1 MQKKI
6 KDVHDKGYQI
16 GIVIGGGNI
25 FRGMSVA
32 AKGMDRVAG
41 DYLGMMA
48 TIMNSV
54 ALQSSLEKLGADT
67 RVMSAITITQLAEPY
82 IRRKAARH
90 LEKGR
95 IVIMAGGTG
104 NPYFTTDTAA
114 VLRGIEINAD
124 VIMKGTKVDG
134 VYDKDP
140 MKFNDAIKY
149 EKLSYKEVVEQELK
163 VMDLTAVTL
172 CKENNFPILVFDL
185 EKDNFIGKEALKNSS
200 KKCRTWGLRVE
211 KGTAMKGKNLK
222 INGQIVGEIT
232 SSTWSPYQVCGVGIV
247 RMQNNNM
254 GPGTVVDVN
263 CTNGKIQKGELC
275 ELPMYDPN
283 GDIVRGKNKEIP
295 NKPNPWS
302 GIKK

>member
-1 MQKKI
+1 MIIESANRLLLKISGEMLSGTQDFGLDPSALEKYAKKI
-6 KDVHDKGYQI
+6 KDVHDKGYEI

-67 RVMSAITITQLAEPY
+67 RVMSAISITQLAEPY
-82 IRRKAARH
+82 IRRRAARH

-134 VYDKDP
+134 VYNKDP
-140 MKFNDAIKY
+140 MKYNDAIKY
-149 EKLSYKEVVEQELK
+149 EKLSYKQVVEQELK

-185 EKDNFIGKEALKNSS
+185 EKDNSINNAL
-200 KKCRTWGLRVE
+200 
-211 KGTAMKGKNLK
+211 
-222 INGQIVGEIT
+222 
-232 SSTWSPYQVCGVGIV
+232 SSTKYSTI
-247 RMQNNNM
+247 
-254 GPGTVVDVN
+254 
-263 CTNGKIQKGELC
+263 I
-275 ELPMYDPN
+275 
-283 GDIVRGKNKEIP
+283 
-295 NKPNPWS
+295 S
-302 GIKK
+302 

>member
-1 MQKKI
+1 MEINNIKRILLKISGEMLSGNQDFGLQPEALEIYANKI
-6 KDVHDKGYQI
+6 KTVYDKGYEI

-32 AKGMDRVAG
+32 AKGMDRVVG
-41 DYLGMMA
+41 DYLGMLA

-54 ALQSSLEKLGADT
+54 ALQSALEKLGCNT

-140 MKFNDAIKY
+140 MEFSDAKRY
-149 EKLSYKEVVEQELK
+149 DKLTYKEVINDELR
-163 VMDLTAVTL
+163 VMDLTAITL
-172 CKENNFPILVFDL
+172 CQENNFPILVF
-185 EKDNFIGKEALKNSS
+185 NLKNGDS
-200 KKCRTWGLRVE
+200 
-211 KGTAMKGKNLK
+211 
-222 INGQIVGEIT
+222 INNALESRKYATII
-232 SSTWSPYQVCGVGIV
+232 S
-247 RMQNNNM
+247 
-254 GPGTVVDVN
+254 
-263 CTNGKIQKGELC
+263 
-275 ELPMYDPN
+275 
-283 GDIVRGKNKEIP
+283 
-295 NKPNPWS
+295 
-302 GIKK
+302 

>member
-1 MQKKI
+1 METNKI
-6 KDVHDKGYQI
+6 KRILLKISGEMLSGSQNFGLQPEALEKYANKIKSVYDKGYEI

-41 DYLGMMA
+41 DYLGMLA

-54 ALQSSLEKLGADT
+54 ALQSALEKLGCNT

-140 MKFNDAIKY
+140 MKFSDAKRY
-149 EKLSYKEVVEQELK
+149 DKLTYKEVVNDELR
-163 VMDLTAVTL
+163 VMDLTAITL
-172 CKENNFPILVFDL
+172 CQENNFPILVF
-185 EKDNFIGKEALKNSS
+185 
-200 KKCRTWGLRVE
+200 
-211 KGTAMKGKNLK
+211 NLK
-222 INGQIVGEIT
+222 
-232 SSTWSPYQVCGVGIV
+232 
-247 RMQNNNM
+247 
-254 GPGTVVDVN
+254 D
-263 CTNGKIQKGELC
+263 
-275 ELPMYDPN
+275 
-283 GDIVRGKNKEIP
+283 GDSISNALESRKYATII
-295 NKPNPWS
+295 S
-302 GIKK
+302 